1 MITMTPKEYE
11 EVSKLT
17 VYLLKESLVLSE
29 DQFSVLRDQLE
40 LTFDFVEGGLEFT
53 DFMLKVEGLKDKY
66 VR

>member
-1 MITMTPKEYE
+1 MTPKEYE